1 MKRLALVCF
10 CMFLLIGCEPS
21 GYLKPKPDVDVNIE
35 ITVPRHRGCVPN
47 LDNQCCPTVE
57 EVAGRY
63 HLRRRTGR
71 FFRRVV

>member
-10 CMFLLIGCEPS
+10 CMFLFIGCEPS
-21 GYLKPKPDVDVNIE
+21 TPPKSIDVNVE
-35 ITVPRHRGCVPN
+35 ITVPRHRGCVPD
-47 LDNQCCPTVE
+47 LDNRCCPAVE

-71 FFRRVV
+71 FFRRIV

>member
-10 CMFLLIGCEPS
+10 CMFLFIGCEPAEP
-21 GYLKPKPDVDVNIE
+21 PKPADTNV
-35 ITVPRHRGCVPN
+35 TVP
-47 LDNQCCPTVE
+47 CCPDRVCPAPAVE

-71 FFRRVV
+71 FFRRIG